1 MGPSIPEAKVVPTS
15 LDPDQKIVVK
25 IRPQVFFRCK
35 INIIVIIIFGNVSF
49 VSFEVTYSI
58 NVNVSGKESGL
69 FGMPPV
75 PALPSTASFQSGFT
89 STSASASPI
98 FQGTSAIFGAKNT
111 TKDGDGIFGKSIT
124 VNKSLPFTGSTKGF
138 GTESGSS
145 AFKPQSSNMF
155 ALKTPVTP
163 KEEPNTFP
171 VPTSTVQ
178 SSFQGSS
185 AIPDLFA
192 GTGQKATSSLFSSS
206 KMSQPLPDK
215 ENKSIFSGGSQ
226 TTKNIFATPKS
237 SISLFGSKSSTS
249 SNLFGGLS
257 SEAVTEAQSKN
268 VQSLFTK
275 PNPPQYEKN
284 AAASKTSES
293 KLFSGPEPSI
303 AVPKETGK
311 SSIKERLG
319 IKRTLVRDTE
329 EPSSILPSIPATES
343 TTPSECGSESSESTI
358 DVSPSSGTKSL
369 KRLNSKEEL
378 MSIKSIIC
386 EQVPTIALNERIM
399 GKHFSKFGEVS
410 KMYLNPGKQS
420 AIIHFLDHKS
430 ARKAKDK
437 GHLISTKISPI
448 GEIYYHRKNRNRK
461 SSEVSK
467 GNGRRDVPNKQ
478 EDSEDG
484 EEVQE
489 ELKSMEAYS
498 SNNPL
503 FQPDPHPGLSARV
516 DILSGTRKRK
526 GEISQTTDIK
536 KSALNPDLPEVVATA
551 TTSQGTRPAFNVAEL
566 RIKMQSQAMDDLDR
580 YNILEARDKFM
591 KATRNTHDMQTAL
604 KGTCPDICPEK
615 ERYSRSA
622 KNQLRLYEKYG
633 GIVHHKAAVKEYSR
647 SAADASIPLSHD
659 LRPAHVL
666 MQTMDHL
673 LCNVIDRIDCI
684 GSCGSMEDWYDAV
697 ERTAGRTDLNPDS
710 SAPNSESA
718 GDWFEFLWSVTRGIR
733 KDITQQVLTDL
744 SAVELVEKCAR
755 FHIMCAE
762 RLVEEDN
769 HNFDKKLNDEN
780 LTKCIQTLKHMY
792 YDLGLESVR
801 CPNEP
806 EFRSYEVLLNLND
819 GDTLRRV
826 QNLEPWVRQSSEIT
840 FALKVLTSLSNNNY
854 VKFFKLIRKST
865 LLQGCILL
873 RYFHQVRRTA
883 LDTMVRAYCAGKSV
897 TQYSLSKVMVIL
909 GFENISSCA
918 RYCRIHGLENEVESD
933 TLFMDRSTFSY
944 PSETP
949 VMERPITLV
958 ESKRKVRWSEIV
970 NGRRLPSLNPYI
982 SYQPHDSFDENGFL
996 KQESYQAEDQTIMNK
1011 EERNKSIEEMHKR
1024 QEQIRS
1030 QEIAAS
1036 EIVDEMIGQ
1045 VSSDIINQTASGVI
1059 KSIHISNIVVEIVD
1073 DFTNEIT
1080 EDISKKVAMEALA
1093 EEKNQEI
1100 ERRLR
1105 KEEMMNAAEAASNDI
1120 VDEVSQEMIEKV
1132 AQDEMI
1138 MYENNLKIQ
1147 RNIAMAP
1154 SVWEDICESVISAET
1169 VSVAKL
1175 VMSEAIA
1182 HRENLV
1188 EEMRQ
1193 RRMRELKRKSFN
1205 AWRLYVNKVQKQKNT
1220 LANFPSAPS
1229 FKSIAEQADLLSW
1242 GNQNDENPHSPKSL
1256 KTRMEGKKILSNLFK
1271 AVELEEEFLDQL
1283 VLKKIDLF
1291 ETVGKYLKQ
1300 SNPLATAL
1308 AWKLIVCLPNT
1319 SYESTN
1325 RAICEM
1331 VKHKYSGGNFDK
1343 SIDSNLIFCQTKKF
1357 ESSDD
1362 SQKEFTSNQP
1372 YISLCVRCVNTQIL
1386 AEEIALS
1393 EKKRKDKLSGTSCI
1407 LFLHIDND
1415 ITNDTT
1421 SDEEDVDEP
1430 LARLESL
1437 LRNIPRN
1444 PPVSLLVMTTSRESL
1459 KIVIDKLDL
1468 DFWAKENF
1476 ILNYHIIR
1484 ISVSVFNL
1492 ESLVNIDKSI
1502 QWLAE
1507 NSRSSSFPFITKDP
1521 GGGSLRYDGTLLV
1534 KPIVHFVQEF
1544 LSKNIYSEFYSNLKG
1559 RQAKGY
1565 THQYP
1570 NLLIGLFNS
1579 GIEHLIKIVNNP
1591 DLSEV
1596 SWPIPEFKGKTLVY
1610 GYGETVPNYWN
1621 DINYIDKICEV
1632 LKNLSI
1638 PLFHEGL
1645 KKASTKVEQQK
1656 EIESYLSR
1664 ITRSYCDSTILKA
1677 EIRDLLDQSFREF
1690 TTIVSSSQ
1698 KNCASYQPNVNL
1710 LPWTDIVVAITRYKI
1725 SCMCTKDEFSTQ
1737 PTEMVVCYFD
1747 MPFDY
1752 PAQWKSN
1759 LVSNTNNISVVD
1771 YIKRSISTKEGKV
1784 FSQRDP
1790 NDKKEECSRKDLDEM
1805 LSEEKYRS
1813 EEFEIALKSAAEGRT
1828 HTMLNFSSS
1837 QKDKEPK
1844 LDELRDP
1851 FSEEFDIAEHIDE
1864 PRSSGYCYVPVVS
1877 YLSPTLGLLAAN
1889 SPFTLKHRVEV
1900 SASPSNSSGRKGQNI
1915 SGYKKNMAKSP
1926 SFDDG
1931 FNLNKSYTKDILYS
1945 HSKSGVVNCLKES
1958 VERDIEESEAFDKK
1972 LQDALLID

>member
-1 MGPSIPEAKVVPTS
+1 MHYFSFVNFKVS
-15 LDPDQKIVVK
+15 Y
-25 IRPQVFFRCK
+25 F
-35 INIIVIIIFGNVSF
+35 INITVP
-49 VSFEVTYSI
+49 
-58 NVNVSGKESGL
+58 GKESGL

-75 PALPSTASFQSGFT
+75 PALSSNTSFQSGFT
-89 STSASASPI
+89 SKNASASPL
-98 FQGTSAIFGAKNT
+98 FQGTSAIFGAKDT
-111 TKDGDGIFGKSIT
+111 TKITSDGDGIFGKNIAVS
-124 VNKSLPFTGSTKGF
+124 KSLPFTGSTKGF
-138 GTESGSS
+138 GTELGSS

-163 KEEPNTFP
+163 KEEQNIFP
-171 VPTSTVQ
+171 APTSTVQ
-178 SSFQGSS
+178 SSFQGTS

-192 GTGQKATSSLFSSS
+192 GTGQKATSALFGGS
-206 KMSQPLPDK
+206 KMSQPLQDK
-215 ENKSIFSGGSQ
+215 EIKGIFSGGSQ

-249 SNLFGGLS
+249 SNLFGGPAG
-257 SEAVTEAQSKN
+257 EASRETQSKN

-275 PNPPQYEKN
+275 PDPPQYEKN
-284 AAASKTSES
+284 AAALKSSES

-311 SSIKERLG
+311 TSIKERLG

-329 EPSSILPSIPATES
+329 EPSPTLPSISGTES

-358 DVSPSSGTKSL
+358 DVSPSSGGTKSL
-369 KRLNSKEEL
+369 KRLSSKEEL

-399 GKHFSKFGEVS
+399 SKHFSKFGEVS
-410 KMYLNPGKQS
+410 KMYLNPGKQT

-437 GHLISTKISPI
+437 GHLISTKIPPI

-467 GNGRRDVPNKQ
+467 GSGRRDVPNKQ

-484 EEVQE
+484 EDVQE

-516 DILSGTRKRK
+516 DVLSGTRKRK
-526 GEISQTTDIK
+526 GEISQTTEIK

-615 ERYSRSA
+615 ERYSRSG

-673 LCNVIDRIDCI
+673 LCNVIDRIDHI
-684 GSCGSMEDWYDAV
+684 GNCGSMEDWYDAV
-697 ERTAGRTDLNPDS
+697 ERTAGRTDINPDS
-710 SAPNSESA
+710 SVPNSESA

-826 QNLEPWVRQSSEIT
+826 QNLEPWVRQSSEIS
-840 FALKVLTSLSNNNY
+840 FALKVLASLSNNNY

-949 VMERPITLV
+949 AMERPITLV
-958 ESKRKVRWSEIV
+958 EAKRKVRWSEIV

-1011 EERNKSIEEMHKR
+1011 EERNKSMEEMQKR

-1045 VSSDIINQTASGVI
+1045 VSSDIINQTASGVM
-1059 KSIHISNIVVEIVD
+1059 KSIHISNVVVEIVD

-1105 KEEMMNAAEAASNDI
+1105 KEEMMSAAENVSNDI
-1120 VDEVSQEMIEKV
+1120 VDEVSQEMIEQV
-1132 AQDEMI
+1132 AHDEMK
-1138 MYENNLKIQ
+1138 MYEKNVKIQ

-1154 SVWEDICESVISAET
+1154 SVWEDICESVISAEA

-1175 VMSEAIA
+1175 AMSEAMA
-1182 HRENLV
+1182 HRENLI

-1193 RRMRELKRKSFN
+1193 RRLRKLKRKSFN

-1283 VLKKIDLF
+1283 VLKKIDLL
-1291 ETVGKYLKQ
+1291 ETVGKYLMQ
-1300 SNPLATAL
+1300 SNPLSTAL
-1308 AWKLIVCLPNT
+1308 AWKLIICLPNT

-1343 SIDSNLIFCQTKKF
+1343 SIDSNLIFCQTKKY
-1357 ESSDD
+1357 ESSED
-1362 SQKEFTSNQP
+1362 SQKEFTSNQRS
-1372 YISLCVRCVNTQIL
+1372 ISLCVRCVNTQIL

-1393 EKKRKDKLSGTSCI
+1393 EKKRKDKLSGTSSI
-1407 LFLHIDND
+1407 LFLHIE
-1415 ITNDTT
+1415 NDTT
-1421 SDEEDVDEP
+1421 NDSSSDEEDADDP
-1430 LARLESL
+1430 LARLGSL

-1444 PPVSLLVMTTSRESL
+1444 PPVPLLVMTTSRESL
-1459 KIVIDKLDL
+1459 KIIVDKLDL
-1468 DFWAKENF
+1468 DFWVKENF
-1476 ILNYHIIR
+1476 ILNYNIIR
-1484 ISVSVFNL
+1484 ISISVFNL

-1502 QWLAE
+1502 LWLAE
-1507 NSRSSSFPFITKDP
+1507 NSSSSSYPFIAKDP
-1521 GGGSLRYDGTLLV
+1521 DGGSLSNDGTLLV

-1544 LSKNIYSEFYSNLKG
+1544 LSKNVYSEFYNNLKN

-1570 NLLIGLFNS
+1570 NVLIGLFNS
-1579 GIEHLIKIVNNP
+1579 GIEHLVKIVNNP
-1591 DLSEV
+1591 DLTEV

-1645 KKASTKVEQQK
+1645 KKALTKVEQQN
-1656 EIESYLSR
+1656 EIEKYLSR

-1690 TTIVSSSQ
+1690 TTLVSSSQ
-1698 KNCASYQPNVNL
+1698 KNCASYEPNVNL
-1710 LPWTDIVVAITRYKI
+1710 LPWTDIVVAITKYKI

-1759 LVSNTNNISVVD
+1759 IVSNTNIYSVGD
-1771 YIKRSISTKEGKV
+1771 YIKQSISNKEREV

-1790 NDKKEECSRKDLDEM
+1790 NDEKEECSRKDLDKM

-1813 EEFEIALKSAAEGRT
+1813 EEFEVALISAAEGRT
-1828 HTMLNFSSS
+1828 HTDLNISSS
-1837 QKDKEPK
+1837 HKDKESNI
-1844 LDELRDP
+1844 DGLRDP
-1851 FSEEFDIAEHIDE
+1851 LFDEFDIAEHVDE
-1864 PRSSGYCYVPVVS
+1864 PRSSGYYYVPVVS

-1889 SPFTLKHRVEV
+1889 SAFTLKHRVEV
-1900 SASPSNSSGRKGQNI
+1900 SPSNSSGRKEQNTASHI
-1915 SGYKKNMAKSP
+1915 KNVEKSP

-1945 HSKSGVVNCLKES
+1945 HSKSGVVRCLKES

-1972 LQDALLID
+1972 LQDALLIE